1 MEEVKNTTQRLESEI
16 KELKDEAKN
25 IATKDDIKQL
35 LTKDKAKNIATKDDI
50 KRLETIITGLGASL
64 GVLSEDAFRQGVYEI
79 LKSEGVQVT
88 KEILYNRTGEVYGD
102 PSDVEYDLM
111 VSDGQVL
118 MVEITSAVK
127 RGDLGILKK
136 KREFYEKAKNR
147 KINKIVLITPFIHD
161 RYPEKLKAMALDMR
175 IEIVNP

>member
-1 MEEVKNTTQRLESEI
+1 M
-16 KELKDEAKN
+16 
-25 IATKDDIKQL
+25 
-35 LTKDKAKNIATKDDI
+35 
-50 KRLETIITGLGASL
+50 
-64 GVLSEDAFRQGVYEI
+64 
-79 LKSEGVQVT
+79 
-88 KEILYNRTGEVYGD
+88 
-102 PSDVEYDLM
+102 
-111 VSDGQVL
+111 
-118 MVEITSAVK
+118 K

>member
-1 MEEVKNTTQRLESEI
+1 M
-16 KELKDEAKN
+16 
-25 IATKDDIKQL
+25 
-35 LTKDKAKNIATKDDI
+35 
-50 KRLETIITGLGASL
+50 
-64 GVLSEDAFRQGVYEI
+64 
-79 LKSEGVQVT
+79 KSEGVQVT